1 MATQNGGSSI
11 QRAQPGG
18 FLPLSQAVDQLF
30 RESFLF
36 PRWWNETYG
45 SGFTAPLGSNLWES
59 NDHYTAQFAM
69 PGVKADSISVMVDR
83 GVLTVQGEP
92 AVTAPEGAK
101 ALWQGLMGQTQYRVT
116 LPAEVE
122 ADQAQANYEHGILT
136 ITLPK
141 AAAAR
146 TRTIKVNAR

>member
-1 MATQNGGSSI
+1 MAAQNGGSSI
-11 QRAQPGG
+11 QRVQPGG

-36 PRWWNETYG
+36 PRGWNEGYG
-45 SGFTAPLGSNLWES
+45 SGFAAPLGSNLWES

-69 PGVKADSISVMVDR
+69 PGVKPDSIAVTVDH
-83 GVLTVQGEP
+83 GVLIVQGEP
-92 AVTAPEGAK
+92 AVAAPEGAK
-101 ALWQGLMGQTQYRVT
+101 ALWQGLTGQTQYRVS
-116 LPAEVE
+116 LPAQVD

-136 ITLPK
+136 ISLPK